1 MQRCLTLA
9 LKGLGNVSSN
19 PMVGCVIVHDN
30 KIIGEGFHQKYGSPH
45 AEVNAIDSVKNKS
58 LLSKSTLYVN
68 LEPCSHFGKTPPCC
82 NLIIEKK
89 IPNVVI
95 GCLDTFSKVSGKG
108 AQRMKDANI
117 KVDIGCLENKCRKLN
132 KRFFTFHEKNRP
144 YIILKWAESKDGYI
158 APNNQNKPFWM
169 TSNKSK
175 KLVHK
180 WRTEEDAILVGRATV
195 EKDNPLLTSREK
207 KGNNPIRIVIDKSL
221 KLSQNHN
228 IFNSESKTIIF
239 NEILSSDKSKNN
251 YIKINFKK
259 IIDNILEQLYS
270 KNIQSVII
278 EGGTKTLQSFID
290 ANTWDEARIFT
301 TKKELIQGVI
311 APNITGM
318 VSEQKEIDVDFLK
331 ILYNA

>member
-239 NEILSSDKSKNN
+239 NEILSSDKSTNN

>member
-1 MQRCLTLA
+1 MQRCLKLA

-158 APNNQNKPFWM
+158 APKNQNKPFWM
-169 TSNKSK
+169 TCNKSK

-195 EKDNPLLTSREK
+195 EKDNPLLTSR
-207 KGNNPIRIVIDKSL
+207 G
-221 KLSQNHN
+221 
-228 IFNSESKTIIF
+228 
-239 NEILSSDKSKNN
+239 
-251 YIKINFKK
+251 
-259 IIDNILEQLYS
+259 
-270 KNIQSVII
+270 
-278 EGGTKTLQSFID
+278 
-290 ANTWDEARIFT
+290 
-301 TKKELIQGVI
+301 KKEIIQY
-311 APNITGM
+311 
-318 VSEQKEIDVDFLK
+318 E
-331 ILYNA
+331 

>member
-1 MQRCLTLA
+1 MQRCLKLA

-158 APNNQNKPFWM
+158 APKNQNKPFWM
-169 TSNKSK
+169 TCNKSK

-239 NEILSSDKSKNN
+239 NEILSSDKSTNN

-270 KNIQSVII
+270 KDIQSVII

-301 TKKELIQGVI
+301 TKKDLIQGVK

-318 VSEQKEIDVDFLK
+318 VSQQKEIDVDFLK

>member
-1 MQRCLTLA
+1 MQRCLKLA

-82 NLIIEKK
+82 NLIIENK

-108 AQRMKDANI
+108 VQRMKDANI

-158 APNNQNKPFWM
+158 APKNQNKPFWM
-169 TSNKSK
+169 TCNKSK

-180 WRTEEDAILVGRATV
+180 WRTEEDAILVGRTTV

-239 NEILSSDKSKNN
+239 NEILSSNKSTNN

-259 IIDNILEQLYS
+259 IIDNILKQLYS

-278 EGGTKTLQSFID
+278 EGGTKTIQSFID